1 MRKYPNPMN
10 PCVVG
15 VDVLERSVDGY
26 GRLHS
31 LRLLSTEWGLPGL
44 VRAVRIPCVFPGW
57 PQALTVVGCY
67 KWLGR
72 VGPCSPSPLL
82 LRLSMDP
89 ILLSGKDA
97 SPPGLGELGDLSSVT
112 HVKAQNPT
120 FAVTPFTC
128 ALQVDTTQPI
138 LAFRAKNGGG
148 MGSGGEL

>member
-1 MRKYPNPMN
+1 M
-10 PCVVG
+10 
-15 VDVLERSVDGY
+15 
-26 GRLHS
+26 
-31 LRLLSTEWGLPGL
+31 
-44 VRAVRIPCVFPGW
+44 
-57 PQALTVVGCY
+57 VGCY

-72 VGPCSPSPLL
+72 VDPCSPSPLL

-89 ILLSGKDA
+89 ILLSGKDS

-120 FAVTPFTC
+120 FVVTPFTC